1 MDLDLQHLANGLI
14 FFVLLLFSL
23 SFHESAHA
31 WAALKMGDDTA
42 ARLGRISLN
51 PIVHIDPIGTLLLPL
66 VQILSSGTV
75 FFGWAK
81 PTPYNP
87 ANFDRKHSLAKGH
100 VRVAAAG
107 PLSNFVLAFL
117 FTIALAIALRYGAP
131 RNGLTTSILAGAINL
146 NIGLAVFNFVPLPPL
161 DGSKVAL
168 FGLPRSFGEA
178 YDRYITPY
186 GALILLML
194 VATGV
199 ISRILSPFTA
209 IIVTILS
216 SIIAAIAS

>member
-1 MDLDLQHLANGLI
+1 MDFDLQRVAHGL
-14 FFVLLLFSL
+14 VYYVVLLFSL

-51 PIVHIDPIGTLLLPL
+51 PLVHIDPIGTFLIPI
-66 VQILSSGTV
+66 VQILTGWG
-75 FFGWAK
+75 FLIGWAK

-107 PLSNFVLAFL
+107 PLSNLLLAAIFFAALFGLTRVVEPVPALAGQILGVGVLMNVVLAL
-117 FTIALAIALRYGAP
+117 F
-131 RNGLTTSILAGAINL
+131 NL
-146 NIGLAVFNFVPLPPL
+146 VPLPPL

-168 FGLPRSFGEA
+168 FGLPRSLGEA
-178 YDRYITPY
+178 YDRYVTPY
-186 GALILLML
+186 GAWILLL
-194 VATGV
+194 LFATGV
-199 ISRILSPFTA
+199 LGAVLSPFTNLVQ
-209 IIVTILS
+209 ILLYTILR
-216 SIIAAIAS
+216 

>member
-1 MDLDLQHLANGLI
+1 LDFDLAHLANGLI
-14 FFVLLLFSL
+14 VFVVLLFSL

-51 PIVHIDPIGTLLLPL
+51 PLVHIDPIGTVILPL
-66 VQILSSGTV
+66 VQILSTGSL
-75 FFGWAK
+75 FLGWAK

-107 PLSNFVLAFL
+107 PLSNLLLAFV
-117 FTIALAIALRYGAP
+117 FTL
-131 RNGLTTSILAGAINL
+131 ILALIVRTGTPLAGLPLRLLIGGITLNVTLALFNL
-146 NIGLAVFNFVPLPPL
+146 IPLPPL

-168 FGLPRSFGEA
+168 YGLPRSVGEV
-178 YDRYITPY
+178 YDTYITPY
-186 GALILLML
+186 GAWILLALVLSGGLSRVIGPVQDLILAGL
-194 VATGV
+194 VA
-199 ISRILSPFTA
+199 
-209 IIVTILS
+209 IVRG
-216 SIIAAIAS
+216 